1 MNDVLFEP
9 APGFDQPIA
18 VLKHCHDKIRKQ
30 IKTLERLLDHLP
42 NKGATLEAQQA
53 ASAVL
58 HYFNAAAHFHHADEE
73 QDLLPMLRRIAGA
86 QDLAILNDL
95 QPQILTDHHKMEAL
109 WQELAQQLEAIA
121 SGKSSHLAA
130 SVVQAFADLY
140 SMHMLMEEG
149 NLAPMALRLFDPA
162 MMQQLGNAMQQR
174 RNQPPSPSS
183 VTSSATGASP
193 TLTLDLSDLRQ
204 DYKQASLSRND
215 VAADPM
221 QQFQTWFDEA
231 RKAKV
236 QEPNAMSLSTVAASG
251 RPSSRIVLIKQCD
264 PRGFIFFTN
273 YDSRKGQ
280 DLAHNQFGAL
290 LFFWSELERQI
301 RIEGRIEKISL
312 AESESYF
319 HGRPLGSRQS
329 ALASHQ
335 SQPIANRRAMEA
347 QLAAVCEQFGEH
359 PPRPENWG
367 GYRLIP
373 DMLEFWQGRASRF
386 HDRIVYQRDAADSW
400 QIMRLQ
406 P

>member
-53 ASAVL
+53 ANAVL

-73 QDLLPMLRRIAGA
+73 QDLLPMLRRVAGP

-95 QPQILTDHHKMEAL
+95 QPQILAEHHKMEAL
-109 WQELAQQLEAIA
+109 WQDLAQQLEAVA
-121 SGKSSHLAA
+121 SGKSSHLAGSA
-130 SVVQAFADLY
+130 VQAFANLY
-140 SMHMLMEEG
+140 NKHMLMEEG

-162 MMQQLGNAMQQR
+162 TMQQLGNAMQQR
-174 RNQPPSPSS
+174 RNQPAEAPDAAGTPP
-183 VTSSATGASP
+183 A
-193 TLTLDLSDLRQ
+193 LTLDLSDLRQ

-215 VAADPM
+215 VDQDPM
-221 QQFQTWFDEA
+221 RQFQVWFDEA

-236 QEPNAMSLSTVAASG
+236 QEPNAMSLSTVSASG

-264 PRGFIFFTN
+264 QQGFIFFTN
-273 YDSRKGQ
+273 YASRKGQ
-280 DLAHNQFGAL
+280 DLAQNQFGAL
-290 LFFWSELERQI
+290 LFFWSELERQV

-312 AESESYF
+312 AESETYF

-329 ALASHQ
+329 ALASQQ
-335 SQPIANRRAMEA
+335 SQPIANRKAMEA
-347 QLAAVCEQFGEH
+347 QLAAVCDQFGDH

-386 HDRIVYQRDAADSW
+386 HDRIVYQRDVADSW

>member
-1 MNDVLFEP
+1 MNEVLFEP

-30 IKTLERLLDHLP
+30 LKTLERLLDHLP

-53 ASAVL
+53 AGAVL

-73 QDLLPMLRRIAGA
+73 QDLLPMLRRIAGP

-95 QPQILTDHHKMEAL
+95 QPQILAGHHQMEAL
-109 WQELAQQLEAIA
+109 WQELAQQLEAVA
-121 SGKSSHLAA
+121 SGQSNHLAA
-130 SVVQAFADLY
+130 SLVQAFADLY
-140 SMHMLMEEG
+140 SKHMLMEEG

-174 RNQPPSPSS
+174 RNQPPGP
-183 VTSSATGASP
+183 AAAAGASP
-193 TLTLDLSDLRQ
+193 ALKLDLSDLRQ

-215 VAADPM
+215 VAPDPM
-221 QQFQTWFDEA
+221 RQFQTWFDEA
-231 RKAKV
+231 RTARV
-236 QEPNAMSLSTVAASG
+236 QEPNAMSLSSVSADG

-264 PRGFIFFTN
+264 QHGFIFFTN

-280 DLAHNQFGAL
+280 DLAQNPFAAL
-290 LFFWSELERQI
+290 LFFWSELERQV
-301 RIEGRIEKISL
+301 RIEGRIEKISS
-312 AESESYF
+312 AESETYF

-335 SQPIANRRAMEA
+335 SQPIANRKTMEA
-347 QLAAVCEQFGEH
+347 QLAAVCAEYGDH

-367 GYRLIP
+367 GYRLVP

-386 HDRIVYQRDAADSW
+386 HDRIVYQRDTAGGW
-400 QIMRLQ
+400 QIVRLQ